1 MNNIVIP
8 HYIVVPNPHTLLA
21 LIPTES
27 KFFIMIYLFN
37 TLFSILVDEAG
48 QYILAFTLEGQQ
60 YTWTEM
66 AHSSSKSPSS
76 HKI

>member
-27 KFFIMIYLFN
+27 KFFIMINLFARI
-37 TLFSILVDEAG
+37 LFSLRTTF
-48 QYILAFTLEGQQ
+48 L
-60 YTWTEM
+60 
-66 AHSSSKSPSS
+66 S
-76 HKI
+76 HHWVQVV